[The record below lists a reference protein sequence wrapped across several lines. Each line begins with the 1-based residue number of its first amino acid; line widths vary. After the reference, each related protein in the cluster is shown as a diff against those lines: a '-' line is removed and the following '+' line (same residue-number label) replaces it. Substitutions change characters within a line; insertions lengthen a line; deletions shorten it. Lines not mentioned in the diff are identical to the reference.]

1 MDKKFKWNM
10 FITSFIPLWL
20 TIIVA
25 DIWSVVDSGI
35 EYWVYGDNMFYNFVK
50 ICKVNLVSI
59 FVVLIIFTLMMV
71 SIISINQFLKD
82 KRSNDEPPRIKIK
95 RALRANKLSS
105 EFLLAYILPMI
116 AFDFTEIKSVVL
128 FAIYFAMLAFLC
140 IRNSNVYTNI
150 WLEFK
155 GFKMFSCD
163 LEANRM
169 GRTHI
174 YTDCLVISKNNL
186 TVKIDNDM
194 KYWDF
199 DNYIYID
206 LD

>member
-10 FITSFIPLWL
+10 FITSFIPLWI

-25 DIWSVVDSGI
+25 DIWSIVESGI
-35 EYWVYGDNMFYNFVK
+35 KRWLDSENILNNIVN
-50 ICKVNLVSI
+50 ICKINLVSI
-59 FVVLIIFTLMMV
+59 VVVLIIMVLMLS

-82 KRSNDEPPRIKIK
+82 KCSSNTPPQINIK
-95 RALRANKLSS
+95 RAIRANKLSS

-128 FAIYFAMLAFLC
+128 FAIYFVMLAFLC

-155 GFKMFSCD
+155 GYKMFLCD

-169 GRTHI
+169 GRKHL

-186 TVKIDNDM
+186 TVEINNDM

-206 LD
+206 LN

>member
-20 TIIVA
+20 AIIVA
-25 DIWSVVDSGI
+25 DTWSAIESGI
-35 EYWVYGDNMFYNFVK
+35 ESWLFKDSVIKNIVKMFKMNWVSV
-50 ICKVNLVSI
+50 I
-59 FVVLIIFTLMMV
+59 VVLTILVLMLI
-71 SIISINQFLKD
+71 SILSINQFLKD
-82 KRSNDEPPRIKIK
+82 KCSNNESPQIKIK
-95 RALRANKLSS
+95 RATRANKLSS

-155 GFKMFSCD
+155 GYKMFLCD

-169 GRTHI
+169 GRKHT
-174 YTDCLVISKNNL
+174 YTDCLVISKHNL
-186 TVKIDNDM
+186 TVEVDNNM

>member
-20 TIIVA
+20 TIMVA
-25 DIWSVVDSGI
+25 DIWNVIESGSENWLI
-35 EYWVYGDNMFYNFVK
+35 GDNIFNNIVK
-50 ICKVNLVSI
+50 ICKMNWVSI
-59 FVVLIIFTLMMV
+59 FVVLIILVLMLV
-71 SIISINQFLKD
+71 SIISINRFLSD
-82 KRSNDEPPRIKIK
+82 KCSNNEPPQIKIK
-95 RALRANKLSS
+95 RAIRANKLSS

-155 GFKMFSCD
+155 GYKMFSCD

-169 GRTHI
+169 GRKYL

-186 TVKIDNDM
+186 TIEIDNDM